1 MKHMQCMFSM
11 FREILCA
18 TAIALL
24 ATRTLAQVPATEVPA
39 PAAAPDSIA
48 SKETLPPQKTISTV
62 GLTADDAYELEP
74 IVVTAARLPQKISD
88 IPANVTVLHSKDLHL
103 CAPSRLDD
111 VLRQVPGFSLLRQSS
126 SVVTSA
132 SLQGVSMRG
141 IGPTNTGRTLVLMDG
156 VPLNDPFSG
165 HITWSRIPLGA
176 INRIE
181 VVRGGGS
188 PIWGSLALGGVINV
202 MTQRPEGASLRFR
215 GQGGERETQN
225 FELYAT
231 ESVGKTTFSAGGS
244 YFDTDGYHIWRPDQL
259 GPIDVPAKLK
269 SGALLGRVDVRPSD
283 KKSFYVSGNYADED
297 RGKGTP
303 MGAQGFITRGYG
315 VGGEMK
321 TGESND
327 WVGNVFVMSR
337 SSDNFSTSVSADRT
351 SERPSSNEHRAP
363 CSSIGANLQWSRKVA
378 DAHQLSVGADQQW
391 LEGESFTFGNWS
403 TSRQDFTTEKHVQG
417 NIQLLGGY
425 VQDIYKITEQ
435 WQVIGSA
442 RLDVVRTFD
451 ASDVLSDINT
461 KEEIARVD
469 YDDDTKTTV
478 NPSLGVVYHV
488 NEDVSLRSSAYRA
501 FRAPT
506 ISELYEGFVGRGGE
520 ITLGNDDL
528 EPEQMV
534 GGEAGV
540 DFRPWSALTAKA
552 TGFWNEVDN
561 TINQRTIGFADA
573 DSETVIPP

>member
-1 MKHMQCMFSM
+1 MLRGM
-11 FREILCA
+11 LAA
-18 TAIALL
+18 TMAGLLIAN
-24 ATRTLAQVPATEVPA
+24 AFAADAPVPAQEETPA
-39 PAAAPDSIA
+39 LKEAPPEA
-48 SKETLPPQKTISTV
+48 KETPAQKSISKV

-88 IPANVTVLHSKDLHL
+88 IPANVTVLHPKDLRL
-103 CAPSRLDD
+103 SAPSRLDD

-126 SVVTSA
+126 SVVSSV

-165 HITWSRIPLGA
+165 HVTWSRIPMGS
-176 INRIE
+176 IDRIE
-181 VVRGGGS
+181 MVRGGGS
-188 PIWGSLALGGVINV
+188 PIWGSLALGGVIHII
-202 MTQRPEGASLRFR
+202 TQKPEGPSLRFR

-225 FELYAT
+225 FEIYAT
-231 ESVGKTTFSAGGS
+231 ESVGKTSFSAGGS
-244 YFDTDGYHIWRPDQL
+244 YYDTDGYYIWRPDQL
-259 GPIDVPAKLK
+259 GPIDTQARLK
-269 SGALLGRVDVRPSD
+269 SGALLGRVDVRPSE

-303 MGAQGFITRGYG
+303 MGASGFITRGYG
-315 VGGEMK
+315 VGGEMT
-321 TGESND
+321 TGESNN
-327 WVGNVFVMSR
+327 WVANVFLMSR
-337 SSDNFSTSVSADRT
+337 SSDNFSTTVSNDRT
-351 SERPSSNEHRAP
+351 SERPLANEHRAP
-363 CSSIGANLQWSRKVA
+363 CSSIGANLQWSRPIA
-378 DAHQLSVGADQQW
+378 DAHQLSIGADQQW

-403 TSRQDFTTEKHVQG
+403 TSAQDFTTEKHVQG

-451 ASDVLSDINT
+451 ASDALKSLGSGD
-461 KEEIARVD
+461 EIARIE

-478 NPSLGVVYHV
+478 NPSLGVVYHL
-488 NEDVSLRSSAYRA
+488 NEGVSLRSSAYRA

-520 ITLGNDDL
+520 ITLGNGDL

-534 GGEAGV
+534 GAEAGV
-540 DFRPWSALTAKA
+540 DFRPSSVVSAKA

-573 DSETVIPP
+573 DTATIIPP